1 MSKLWDV
8 MDMAL
13 GDAGR
18 AENLMG
24 DVRTRRTL
32 RNDPE
37 RAFRMFEL
45 CAQEIAE
52 SVAVREARGEQRDV
66 AVASARRRTAAGIRL
81 PA

>member
-37 RAFRMFEL
+37 RALLVFEMR
-45 CAQEIAE
+45 AQEIAE
-52 SVAVREARGEQRDV
+52 SIAIRKARTEQRDL
-66 AVASARRRTAAGIRL
+66 AVATTQRLTAAGTRL

>member
-37 RAFRMFEL
+37 RALRMFEL
-45 CAQEIAE
+45 CAQEIAA
-52 SVAVREARGEQRDV
+52 SIAVRKGRSEQRDLV
-66 AVASARRRTAAGIRL
+66 VASALRQTVAGTRL

>member
-18 AENLMG
+18 AENMMG

-52 SVAVREARGEQRDV
+52 SVAVRKGRSEQRDL
-66 AVASARRRTAAGIRL
+66 AVASVRRQSAAGTRL